1 MTFVIKDDGKFY
13 PQILLEEAWRKYGIL
28 QDSGIGAYQEMRKK
42 KQSQFLLIKLGKG
55 RSDKNDFSTRGCYMI
70 WEY

>member
-42 KQSQFLLIKLGKG
+42 K
-55 RSDKNDFSTRGCYMI
+55 
-70 WEY
+70 